1 MIIPIIHTDKMENT
15 LPCICNQK
23 NAIICLAILS
33 LMYYSFMYVFKTETL
48 LGIEILLT
56 LNALSKFPIDVQP
69 CYWMS
74 LPLKVRY
81 PRFRTDITFPR
92 MFQCFKEL
100 NALQDNKKILWLPI
114 PKSGSLLQPVAL
126 GGSHGFQNDNDLD
139 IWLLTTLDLGAH
151 EHCSTTA
158 VDNHFFQRV
167 QEINETTLPKRFQN
181 RCECEFNGIKMYCQT
196 NAYELL
202 DKEFGKSWWFPIL
215 KGGKNM
221 GDVRK
226 PHWGNPS
233 TSERKSHRFMKLGKQ
248 NFEGLKMIFGTYI
261 FSI

>member
-56 LNALSKFPIDVQP
+56 LNALSKVPIDVQP

-92 MFQCFKEL
+92 MFQCFKDL
-100 NALQDNKKILWLPI
+100 NAKQDNKKILWLPAADT
-114 PKSGSLLQPVAL
+114 GSLLQPVAL
-126 GGSHGFQNDNDLD
+126 GGSHGFRTDSDLD
-139 IWLLTTLDLGAH
+139 IWL
-151 EHCSTTA
+151 
-158 VDNHFFQRV
+158 
-167 QEINETTLPKRFQN
+167 
-181 RCECEFNGIKMYCQT
+181 
-196 NAYELL
+196 
-202 DKEFGKSWWFPIL
+202 
-215 KGGKNM
+215 
-221 GDVRK
+221 
-226 PHWGNPS
+226 
-233 TSERKSHRFMKLGKQ
+233 
-248 NFEGLKMIFGTYI
+248 
-261 FSI
+261 